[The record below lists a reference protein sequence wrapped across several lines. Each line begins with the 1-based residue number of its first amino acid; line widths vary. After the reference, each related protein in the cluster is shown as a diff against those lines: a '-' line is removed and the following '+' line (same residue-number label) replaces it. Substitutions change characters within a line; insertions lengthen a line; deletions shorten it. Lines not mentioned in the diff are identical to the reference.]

1 MYKEKILEL
10 KKELFVLNNIRELQT
25 EEKQNLEH
33 LKKSKFKKNEIYLIL
48 AVLTAIVNLVLLL
61 VIKNK
66 IIVYISSSTLALLY
80 FVFLYLF
87 FKNKK
92 YVKNFSI
99 TEDEFFINKITKTFD
114 IVADTW
120 NSEIKTIA
128 NKELINYYVSDE
140 TTLEEQ
146 LFLKSIIYNY
156 IYFLNTKET
165 VIFKY
170 KFLKQNKHS
179 IHQYNSFIKETHLLL
194 DKQIET
200 VCNKQLKL
208 YSKLTDIHLL
218 ISYNDSKLKI
228 V

>member
-10 KKELFVLNNIRELQT
+10 KKELFLLNNIRELQT
-25 EEKQNLEH
+25 EEKQNSEH

-48 AVLTAIVNLVLLL
+48 AVLTAIVYLVLLL

-92 YVKNFSI
+92 YVKNFST
-99 TEDEFFINKITKTFD
+99 TEDEFFINNITKTFD
-114 IVADTW
+114 IVADKW
-120 NSEIKTIA
+120 NYEIKTIA
-128 NKELINYYVSDE
+128 NKELINYYISDE

-156 IYFLNTKET
+156 IFFLNTKNT

-179 IHQYNSFIKETHLLL
+179 IRQYNSFIKETHLLL

-200 VCNKQLKL
+200 VCNQQIKL
-208 YSKLTDIHLL
+208 YSNLKNVHLVTSYTNTKL
-218 ISYNDSKLKI
+218 N
-228 V
+228 VV